1 MTSGRFFVTYKL
13 ALKLLETLYT
23 EDNEMRQFLYKL
35 ATRLEAPLWL
45 RARLS
50 PAETEPAAAVLPV
63 VPEVRNFAE
72 EIAAQLAELGIELF
86 PVQKPS
92 RQPKLGFFQTLVAV
106 HHYWRGESSRAVAA
120 AVAVAVGAAAGAVAG
135 GAAAAGAVVVAVVA
149 AAAAGAVVVAVVAA
163 AARDEE
169 LSEVRKFLVVAFY
182 SLLILTTLLLFIP
195 APWWAD
201 LLLPLLGLTWVG
213 QAIGRMVRSRKT
225 EPKEEIPPLTG
236 EQLYNRAVEAVTA
249 AVERHRTRVIDG
261 DSALKKVIGAREND
275 LEALKRVR
283 EELEVLG
290 QRGDSA
296 AYVESRLAE
305 AEAGI
310 AEVEQEIAR
319 ATAAK
324 EEFLS
329 RLRRLEAHL
338 PALNRFVVR
347 RRIDETIVRI
357 RSRAADFSRETD
369 EAFLEELRLLRNEV
383 APLLS
388 ALERL
393 THALMGADETV
404 LLEQMF
410 EEVGVLGE
418 ESGKATKVLEA

>member
-135 GAAAAGAVVVAVVA
+135 G